1 MRVRLHP
8 SHVSFTGRERLKR
21 GASAKQS
28 SPLRRS
34 NQWSL
39 KWYGHQLI
47 AVIVVLLYSTTL
59 LSAHGSATSLTTR
72 LTRTSRKLPD
82 RGGLTSKNWSLTAL
96 ATRDGKTS
104 RTNMLTLWSLSLSD
118 AKNSESL
125 HKKRRVPRDGKAGG
139 TKASSIAVYAEAGQA

>member
-1 MRVRLHP
+1 MRVRLH
-8 SHVSFTGRERLKR
+8 HVSFTGSERLKR
-21 GASAKQS
+21 GASVKQI

-47 AVIVVLLYSTTL
+47 AVIVVLLYNTTL
-59 LSAHGSATSLTTR
+59 LSEHGSATSLTTR
-72 LTRTSRKLPD
+72 PTRTSRKLPD
-82 RGGLTSKNWSLTAL
+82 RGGLTSKNWSLTPL

-104 RTNMLTLWSLSLSD
+104 RTNTLTLWGLSVSD

-139 TKASSIAVYAEAGQA
+139 TKTSSIAVYAEAGQA